1 MKNTLREAVLDFLR
15 NLPKSP
21 TDQFNKA
28 FELYRQTP
36 DRDQH
41 QERVYNGGFSDS
53 SLANLLYDLQ
63 KLHKISDVEK
73 KLSVQETIINDEG
86 STDGIQALFSKL
98 DDSQKHAFVLLS
110 KIHKDFPDFDFSKE
124 SSLSA
129 LVMKKVAILENTD
142 FSDDDFSK
150 IEAILDEPE
159 AQLFLQEKIE
169 ALEYPEDFKVAITQA
184 SITASGTSTV
194 VSESK
199 SDLSE
204 DTAGEKKVIDFTPS
218 PEAEERKRIRDEF
231 PFLDD
236 EDCPIELRAL
246 VTDKVT
252 AYRKYCIAH
261 NQLQAHQNGTAVI
274 ADEAELKNVTKLAV
288 EEFEANRA
296 IYDEL
301 NFYKSQGKILG
312 VHPIFQ
318 ALTLQREVN
327 SMNKELLERFVAGAK
342 QFMTTKKGQ
351 LTRAV
356 NDPEKTADLNAAIDG
371 FNQKLVLAKRKLETL
386 QSE

>member
-15 NLPKSP
+15 NLPKSKS
-21 TDQFNKA
+21 DQFNKA

-41 QERVYNGGFSDS
+41 QERTYNSGFSDS

-73 KLSVQETIINDEG
+73 RTPVDVPVIELQEELT
-86 STDGIQALFSKL
+86 
-98 DDSQKHAFVLLS
+98 
-110 KIHKDFPDFDFSKE
+110 P
-124 SSLSA
+124 
-129 LVMKKVAILENTD
+129 
-142 FSDDDFSK
+142 
-150 IEAILDEPE
+150 EAIEFINSHGREEYDKQKDQRFGTGDPDGDSDLGETEEIKNAEGNLDLQAAAELEVVVTPE
-159 AQLFLQEKIE
+159 
-169 ALEYPEDFKVAITQA
+169 V
-184 SITASGTSTV
+184 STAS
-194 VSESK
+194 E
-199 SDLSE
+199 
-204 DTAGEKKVIDFTPS
+204 EKKVIDFTPS
-218 PEAEERKRIRDEF
+218 PETEERKRLRDEF

-246 VTDKVT
+246 VTDKVS
-252 AYRKYCIAH
+252 AYRKYCVAH

-274 ADEAELKNVTKLAV
+274 TDEAELQNVTKLAV
-288 EEFEANRA
+288 EEFAANRA

-301 NFYKSQGKILG
+301 NYYKAQGKILG

-318 ALTLQREVN
+318 SLTLQREVN
-327 SMNKELLERFVAGAK
+327 SMNKELLEKYVAGAK

-371 FNQKLVLAKRKLETL
+371 FNQKLVLVNRKLETL
-386 QSE
+386 LGE